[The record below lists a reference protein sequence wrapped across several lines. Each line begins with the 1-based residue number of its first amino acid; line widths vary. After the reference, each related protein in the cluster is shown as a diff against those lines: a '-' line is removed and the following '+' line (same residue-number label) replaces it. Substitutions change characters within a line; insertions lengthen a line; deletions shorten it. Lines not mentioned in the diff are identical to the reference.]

1 MGAVWY
7 PKPDASSHAWKPTP
21 RDESGLYG
29 SIGLRLIPE
38 MVYVAVVD

>member
-21 RDESGLYG
+21 RDDSGLYG
-29 SIGLRLIPE
+29 EDGLRRILE
-38 MVYVAVVD
+38 MVCAAVVD